1 MADNVNIIV
10 QDTINDIVVNA
21 AVVVETIDINVQTN
35 VDEVQIIANP
45 NNYVVNINRI
55 IGEQVQSDW
64 TQTDNQAPDYI
75 KNKPTIPAAQ
85 VNSDWDATTGVAE
98 ILNKPTI
105 PAAQVNSDWNATSGL
120 AQILN
125 KPTLATVATSG
136 SYTDLI
142 NKPTIPA
149 AVTKTSDLINDG
161 ENGVDPFITAAD
173 IPPVTGFVPYTGA
186 TANVDLGTHTLSAKD
201 LVINHSSGSGVAAS
215 ITKGGAGEALTI
227 NKTSGSGNA
236 MSVTGGVTQL
246 DELHLTT
253 DLADSYIA
261 SAVTWNGKQDALVS
275 GTNIKTINGNS
286 VLGSGDLVVS
296 GSNIYNANGTLT
308 GNRTVTSGGFTLTFT
323 SNIQTGLLGVN
334 RAFASNVGLYLKGS
348 GTTSTTFN
356 LLGTDSAG
364 NNLYTFLDD
373 GTLLLGSVGKIGTS
387 KLQVTSGNISI
398 LGTGNFYELNNP
410 SGAGIKNN
418 SGDFYIDAI
427 AASAN
432 TYFRNGSSP
441 TERMRIVGSTGN
453 ILINTTTDA
462 GFKLDVKGTARVQ
475 GAFRVADA
483 LGTTN
488 INGAGML
495 TTRAGGAYFGQTV
508 ANSTFRIT
516 SDIHELYNKDNSI
529 QFENTTSNGKII
541 GTGIKNASAKLQV
554 ESITQG
560 FLPPRMTTTE
570 KNAISTPAAG
580 LMVYDTTLNLISVY
594 NGTIWISL

>member
-21 AVVVETIDINVQTN
+21 AVVVETIDINVQAA
-35 VDEVQIIANP
+35 VDVVDIVANP

-64 TQTDNQAPDYI
+64 DQNDNQAPDYI
-75 KNKPTIPAAQ
+75 KNKPSIPTLTSDLTNDGEDGINPFITAADVTPQ

-105 PAAQVNSDWNATSGL
+105 PAAQVNSDWDATSGL

-161 ENGVDPFITAAD
+161 ENGINPFITAAD

-261 SAVTWNGKQDALVS
+261 SAVTWNGKQAALVS
-275 GTNIKTINGNS
+275 GTNIKTINGSS
-286 VLGSGDLVVS
+286 VLGSGDLAIS
-296 GSNIYNANGTLT
+296 GSNIYNADGSLTAARTLT
-308 GNRTVTSGGFTLTFT
+308 LNAFPLTF
-323 SNIQTGLLGVN
+323 V
-334 RAFASNVGLYLKGS
+334 
-348 GTTSTTFN
+348 GTTSTRFYAN
-356 LLGTDSAG
+356 
-364 NNLYTFLDD
+364 
-373 GTLLLGSVGKIGTS
+373 
-387 KLQVTSGNISI
+387 GNI
-398 LGTGNFYELNNP
+398 
-410 SGAGIKNN
+410 GINQ
-418 SGDFYIDAI
+418 
-427 AASAN
+427 
-432 TYFRNGSSP
+432 
-441 TERMRIVGSTGN
+441 
-453 ILINTTTDA
+453 LTDA
-462 GFKLDVKGTARVQ
+462 GFKLDVN
-475 GAFRVADA
+475 
-483 LGTTN
+483 GTTRFQGISRFTVGGN
-488 INGAGML
+488 NYIDINAGANASTPIIDFFYSGVVARRISIGGD
-495 TTRAGGAYFGQTV
+495 TTGLNALNGFLLSSNGTV
-508 ANSTFRIT
+508 ANAVPLTAGNINSTGGIASLSGLMYVFGTGDNIVQFAQRGIANRGVLGYAVSTNYLQIRTGGATSLSTGTLSTIFDNVGSVGIGGIT
-516 SDIHELYNKDNSI
+516 SV
-529 QFENTTSNGKII
+529 
-541 GTGIKNASAKLQV
+541 NASAILQTD
-554 ESITQG
+554 STTKG
-560 FLPPRMTTTE
+560 FLPPRMTTTQ
-570 KNAISTPAAG
+570 KNAITTPAAG
-580 LMVYDTTLNLISVY
+580 LVVYDTTLNKLCVRTASSWE
-594 NGTIWISL
+594 TITSI